1 MAIPDAAL
9 IRLLRES
16 PEEAWDQF
24 LDEYTNLIFS
34 VAAKFRRDEDGRVD
48 LYLHICEKLHE
59 NGMRRLLKFDPDRTA
74 GSCKLSTWLV
84 TVSRNLCIDFI
95 RGKQGRKRLNEPIKK
110 LPEREQLVFKYCYWE
125 GMSFAEAYETLRTRH
140 GMETSFG
147 EVHDAV
153 RTINGVLTSHNLWN
167 LAHDLMRMVP
177 ALSLDAPVS
186 PDGEGRPLELPAD
199 APGPDEEAAAREVE
213 IAFRETLASLEPQ
226 SKLILKSYYMMQLS
240 VKEIA
245 ETVQKPEHTIYREL
259 KRVTGE
265 IGKSLAAREI
275 TAGSM
280 PPGFRMKWEAALS

>member
-1 MAIPDAAL
+1 MAIADAAL
-9 IRLLRES
+9 IELIHES
-16 PEEAWDQF
+16 PEEGWDRF
-24 LDEYTNLIFS
+24 VDEYTNLIFS

-48 LYLHICEKLHE
+48 LYLHICEKLQDD
-59 NGMRRLLKFDPDRTA
+59 GMRRLRAFDPHRSE

-95 RGKQGRKRLNEPIKK
+95 RGRDGRKRLNEPIKK
-110 LPEREQLVFKYCYWE
+110 LPEREQLVFRYCYWE
-125 GMSFAEAYETLRTRH
+125 GMSFAEAYETLKAKH
-140 GMETSFG
+140 GLEVSFG
-147 EVHDAV
+147 DVHDSV

-186 PDGEGRPLELPAD
+186 PDGEGRPLELPDD
-199 APGPDEEAAAREVE
+199 APRPDDETAAREVE
-213 IAFRETLASLEPQ
+213 AAFHETLAGLEPQ
-226 SKLILKSYYMMQLS
+226 AKLILKSYYMMQLS

-245 ETVQKPEHTIYREL
+245 ETVQKPEHAIYREL

-265 IGKSLAAREI
+265 IGQALAAREI

-280 PPGFRMKWEAALS
+280 PAGFRMKWEAALS